1 MRDISLDFL
10 YTTNGTMRPLST
22 VNGLLMDDIRIYSFY
37 NNKGGVGKTTLS
49 QNAATLY
56 AKEHPETQVLV
67 IDLCP
72 QANISQFLL
81 GGGHKGYLTNQKI
94 QAQNTRRNIVGFM
107 DWLLKGNSGF
117 TSIKSSYAIQVRPN
131 NSAISPNLYLIAGD
145 SFLESLSLALNY
157 AVINPAN
164 KKAWPEYMTAIR
176 RLCELEFKRDE
187 YRSLTVFIDCNPSF
201 SIYTQMGLVSS
212 DFLVVPMMADFSSLE
227 GIKSILMLLYG
238 QYPSAA
244 LKTYADDVLT
254 FNEQIVNFKLTLPS
268 LYEFVFNNFTTKSG
282 VALAFNSIRDEL
294 IQFCYK
300 QYVSSPGIFAV
311 THHSVTNAEEWAAA
325 YIANTKDFHTSAKVS
340 ASLGIPL
347 HELPKATSYVMPN
360 GEDVPLPRQNYSES
374 LDDIKR
380 FVAEL

>member
-1 MRDISLDFL
+1 MSIEIF
-10 YTTNGTMRPLST
+10 
-22 VNGLLMDDIRIYSFY
+22 SFY

-81 GGGHKGYLTNQKI
+81 GGGHKGYTTNQRM
-94 QAQNTRRNIVGFM
+94 QSQSTRKNIVGFM

-117 TSIKSSYAIQVRPN
+117 TSIKNSYSIQVTPHN
-131 NSAISPNLYLIAGD
+131 PAITPNLYLIAGD

-176 RLCELEFKRDE
+176 RLCQLEHRESE
-187 YRSLTVFIDCNPSF
+187 YKSLTVFIDCNPSF

-227 GIKSILMLLYG
+227 GIKSIMMLLYG
-238 QYPSAA
+238 KYPSAA
-244 LKTYADDVLT
+244 LKTYAEDVLT
-254 FNEQIVNFKLTLPS
+254 FNEQVTKFGIPLPKLF
-268 LYEFVFNNFTTKSG
+268 EFVFNNFTTNAG
-282 VALAFNSIRDEL
+282 VAHAFDSIRKEL
-294 IQFCYK
+294 IDFCYE
-300 QYVSSPGIFAV
+300 QFMVNPEIFAPFHDKPK
-311 THHSVTNAEEWAAA
+311 TKANWETYYMS
-325 YIANTKDFHTSAKVS
+325 NTKDFHTSAKVS

-347 HELPKATSYVMPN
+347 HELPRSTTYMMPN
-360 GEDVPLPRQNYSES
+360 GTEVKLPKANYEES
-374 LDDIKR
+374 LADIRR
-380 FVAEL
+380 FVKAL